1 MNDIFK
7 MAEQAYHAL
16 SIAESELKRLYKE
29 NAELKNSLNKSK
41 QGVSTTDLRKA
52 AQLALE
58 ALEDVFGLEKKDV
71 GAIQALRQALA
82 QPVDAVNTS
91 AERVDE
97 TAKREHDLVYRL
109 RKRAE
114 IRRQVDT
121 RKSVQEGKPDR
132 IADLL
137 EEAADYIEKREWVG
151 LTDEVICSICDC
163 VPDYDIS
170 TYDLIQFARI
180 IEAKLKEKNHG

>member
-16 SIAESELKRLYKE
+16 SIAETELKRLYKE
-29 NAELKNSLNKSK
+29 NAELKNSL
-41 QGVSTTDLRKA
+41 TKA
-52 AQLALE
+52 VEQMRDE
-58 ALEDVFGLEKKDV
+58 AKEGLH
-71 GAIQALRQALA
+71 
-82 QPVDAVNTS
+82 VDAVNMS
-91 AERVDE
+91 QERVDE

-114 IRRQVDT
+114 IRRQIDT

-151 LTDEVICSICDC
+151 LTEE
-163 VPDYDIS
+163 DIDDIWK
-170 TYDLIQFARI
+170 TEYFNLHYELPKA
-180 IEAKLKEKNHG
+180 IEAKLKEKNCG